1 MCLKQAFVVKK
12 APSRWMA
19 SIFFHSA
26 NGSSSI
32 GLTIWMPALLTR
44 ISTRPNR
51 SIVVA
56 MPAAT
61 AASSLTSMATPTAV
75 PPARLISV
83 AVASA
88 DGNRRSAIAT
98 FAPSVAKRLAI
109 SLPMPLAAPVM
120 MATLPSSCPM
130 ERIPCGRNEPLPRR
144 TGGAA
149 SDEVVVDDFAE
160 PEGEIGDQVRGR
172 DDFPDWKIRNRR
184 ERVGMKFER
193 RRPSPRSLEDN
204 VREIEANQFADAR
217 RPVDM
222 GNDLQQQARL
232 VERLFDD
239 SSVEFAVLIA
249 HRPGRNA
256 DASVIQ
262 RANQGVPIDFQA
274 RLRKLLRKPPEF
286 TSAGDRRVVVEKH
299 GVDIAAY
306 LAAKSDRDHLT
317 RLRVIAE
324 AGAVWHAD
332 KFVFDDRLH
341 HLERPGNNALQRVAI
356 GPIGDDHVFPVN
368 EPVRPGRI
376 GRVVQRHCVC
386 RLAEHGLIHE
396 WQPPVGSVLG
406 GTTFLCSR
414 RLPRL
419 LCSGQRRTCAR
430 RHPGAPARAKVH

>member
-1 MCLKQAFVVKK
+1 
-12 APSRWMA
+12 MA

-26 NGSSSI
+26 KGSSSI

-44 ISTRPNR
+44 ISSRPNR

-56 MPAAT
+56 IPAST
-61 AASSLTSMATPTAV
+61 AASSLTSMATPVAV
-75 PPARLISV
+75 PPARLIS
-83 AVASA
+83 AAAASA
-88 DGNRRSAIAT
+88 DGDCRSAITT
-98 FAPSVAKRLAI
+98 FAPSVEKRHAI

-120 MATLPSSCPM
+120 MATLPSSCAM
-130 ERIPCGRNEPLPRR
+130 ERILCGRNERLPRP
-144 TGGAA
+144 GDAA

-184 ERVGMKFER
+184 ERVGMKLER
-193 RRPSPRSLEDN
+193 RRSSPRALEDDT
-204 VREIEANQFADAR
+204 REIDANQFADAR

-222 GNDLQQQARL
+222 GNDLQQKARL
-232 VERLFDD
+232 VERICDD
-239 SSVEFAVLIA
+239 SSVEFAVLVA
-249 HRPGRNA
+249 HRAGRNA

-286 TSAGDRRVVVEKH
+286 TSAGDRRVVIEKH

-317 RLRVIAE
+317 RLSVIAE
-324 AGAVWHAD
+324 AGAVRHAD
-332 KFVFDDRLH
+332 KFVLDDRLH

-356 GPIGDDHVFPVN
+356 GPIGDDHVFPVD

-376 GRVVQRHCVC
+376 GRVVQRHCIC
-386 RLAEHGLIHE
+386 RLAEHGLIHQ
-396 WQPPVGSVLG
+396 WPTPCRVGSRRDDFSLFSAAASAPLLQATSNVRTATSG
-406 GTTFLCSR
+406 GAS
-414 RLPRL
+414 
-419 LCSGQRRTCAR
+419 SSQ
-430 RHPGAPARAKVH
+430 GALASAALASLSP